1 MKHKK
6 IAEVQINDEQRMA
19 IGFVRDLLENIIFG
33 ENQDVDLFQF
43 NGSNYRMKYKELCD
57 AAYILT
63 KIVGVKPWEQI

>member
-1 MKHKK
+1 MKYKK

-19 IGFVRDLLENIIFG
+19 ISFVRDLLESIIFE
-33 ENQDVDLFQF
+33 ENQDVDLFKF

-63 KIVGVKPWEQI
+63 KIVGVKP

>member
-1 MKHKK
+1 MEYKK
-6 IAEVQINDEQRMA
+6 LAEIQINNEQRIA
-19 IGFVRDLLENIIFG
+19 IGFVRDLLENIIFE

-63 KIVGVKPWEQI
+63 KIVGAKS

>member
-6 IAEVQINDEQRMA
+6 IVEVQIDDEQRKA
-19 IGFVRDLLENIIFG
+19 ISFVRDLLENIIF
-33 ENQDVDLFQF
+33 EKNQDLDLFQF

-63 KIVGVKPWEQI
+63 KIVGAKP

>member
-1 MKHKK
+1 MEYKK
-6 IAEVQINDEQRMA
+6 LIEVKINDEQRMA
-19 IGFVRDLLENIIFG
+19 IGFVRDLLENIIFE

-63 KIVGVKPWEQI
+63 KIVGAKP

>member
-1 MKHKK
+1 MEYKK
-6 IAEVQINDEQRMA
+6 IVEVQIHDKQRRA
-19 IGFVRDLLENIIFG
+19 LDIVSDLLENIIFE

-63 KIVGVKPWEQI
+63 KIVGVKP